1 MRERIRLKIHEMT
14 RPAGEAAFDFWVVEV
29 GRRRE
34 ELERLVLSRMDQFES
49 LVADVYAIRVKPRE
63 FLGRNRFLDHMHELD
78 GRVTSRR
85 AKYRV
90 ADEAL
95 LVEIRRALASFGIKY
110 RRFVAEVGEEYER
123 FDKNAHH
130 WKYADGSKIRIL
142 LGPPPAQWPEM
153 ATLDNQDEDIPFEEL
168 ASAS

>member
-63 FLGRNRFLDHMHELD
+63 FLGPQSF
-78 GRVTSRR
+78 SRPHAR
-85 AKYRV
+85 T
-90 ADEAL
+90 
-95 LVEIRRALASFGIKY
+95 GWT
-110 RRFVAEVGEEYER
+110 G
-123 FDKNAHH
+123 H
-130 WKYADGSKIRIL
+130 
-142 LGPPPAQWPEM
+142 
-153 ATLDNQDEDIPFEEL
+153 
-168 ASAS
+168 